1 LLQNGRNVS
10 TTGLRQIG
18 QDAVRGLSACSDMM
32 LDMVAGCLSA
42 KVHTIKRSQAF
53 GVTWH

>member
-1 LLQNGRNVS
+1 
-10 TTGLRQIG
+10 
-18 QDAVRGLSACSDMM
+18 MM